1 MKIQPIANKIM
12 LEIEEPK
19 AGALETSSLNVAKE
33 KGKVIGVGEL
43 VTSVKK
49 GDTVFFKS
57 WAVDIITD
65 EGQRH
70 YFIDEESKGLCA
82 VVK

>member
-1 MKIQPIANKIM
+1 MKIKPIGSRIQI
-12 LEIEEPK
+12 EIDEPK

-33 KGKVIGVGEL
+33 KGKVVAIGQFVNDVKVGDEIL
-43 VTSVKK
+43 FK
-49 GDTVFFKS
+49 G

-65 EGQRH
+65 NGKRY

-82 VVK
+82 VLK